1 MIKNYLFR
9 GAGAT
14 NKEHRLALTARD
26 VRQAGRGGTMAITQ
40 DTVKYVAHLA
50 RIDLPPKELEKL
62 SQQLQEILGFI
73 DKLKKVDIKDI
84 VPTSHILPINNVLR
98 DDLPAESLSSD
109 KALENA
115 PERQGNFFGVPK
127 VIE

>member
-1 MIKNYLFR
+1 
-9 GAGAT
+9 
-14 NKEHRLALTARD
+14 
-26 VRQAGRGGTMAITQ
+26 MAITK

-50 RIDLPPKELEKL
+50 RIDLKPKDLEKL

-84 VPTSHILPINNVLR
+84 IPTSHILPVNNILR

-109 KALENA
+109 EALENA
-115 PERQGNFFGVPK
+115 PQRQGNFFSVPK